1 MTKLYFVRHG
11 KTEWNLEGRYQG
23 ANGNSE
29 LLPESFEQ
37 IKQLGQ
43 YLKTEKIRF
52 DHLYASP
59 IKRARQTALG
69 IWPYL
74 ANRPTLSLKSGLKE
88 FALGEWEGQAFDVVA
103 ARNPILFEGFRNNP
117 ELWDGAQIGAESF
130 EAVMARFS
138 EAVKEAVACHGDD
151 ANLIFVSHGAA
162 ITAGTGALLGTP
174 LSQLR
179 ARGGIS
185 NTSLT
190 ILETHDNT
198 TFTEVVRNQTDYL
211 KANQDPSDMI

>member
-23 ANGNSE
+23 ATGDSN
-29 LLPESFEQ
+29 LLPESHAQ

-43 YLKTEKIRF
+43 YLQSQTIVF
-52 DHLYASP
+52 DQVYASP

-74 ANRPTLSLKSGLKE
+74 KGSPRLTLKSGLME
-88 FALGEWEGQAFDVVA
+88 FALGKWEGQKFTDIERDNAALFDA
-103 ARNPILFEGFRNNP
+103 FRNHP
-117 ELWDGAQIGAESF
+117 EKWDGPSIGAETF
-130 EAVMARFS
+130 EGVIARFT
-138 EAVKEAVACHGDD
+138 ETVKNAVANHDDD

-162 ITAGTGALLGTP
+162 ITAATGALVGIALP
-174 LSQLR
+174 DLR
-179 ARGGIS
+179 ARGGLD

-190 ILETHDNT
+190 ILETHDNQ
-198 TFTEVVRNQTDYL
+198 TFTEVIRNQTDYL
-211 KANQDPSDMI
+211 TAPKSATDTF

>member
-43 YLKTEKIRF
+43 YLKGEKIRF
-52 DHLYASP
+52 AHLYASP

-74 ANRPTLSLKSGLKE
+74 LSRPTISLKSGLKE
-88 FALGEWEGQAFDVVA
+88 FALGDWEGMEFEVVA
-103 ARNPILFEGFRNNP
+103 ERYPVLFQGFRNNP
-117 ELWDGAQIGAESF
+117 ELWDGPQIGAESF
-130 EAVMARFS
+130 EGVMVRFG
-138 EAVKEAVACHGDD
+138 EVVKEAVASHDDD

-174 LSQLR
+174 LAELR

-190 ILETHDNT
+190 ILETHDNVH
-198 TFTEVVRNQTDYL
+198 FTEVIRNQTDYL
-211 KANQDPSDMI
+211 AASQSATDMI